1 VHFILHLTAL
11 HVMLQVRMQADA
23 RAVQLGQQQLRRYP
37 NLMAAAMAVWK
48 EAGLLGM
55 WRGGLP
61 AVQRA
66 ALVNLGELATYDQ
79 VC

>member
-1 VHFILHLTAL
+1 
-11 HVMLQVRMQADA
+11 MLQVRMQADA